1 MDCVNYLKKYQEIPY
16 NIFKNA
22 LENNR
27 FFHAYLLSGPTG
39 TPIFEIAKFLSKCLL
54 NNKHELKEEDNIISK
69 TVENRT
75 YPDLIIIDTKKEQV
89 KIDDIRR
96 IEDKFSQTS
105 INQLGIKIYIINLI
119 ENLRPNE
126 ANALLK
132 FLEEPLDNTYAILTT
147 ENEYSILPTILSR
160 TEIVR
165 FSSVNKND
173 LIDECIKLGVNKKDA
188 EILTFFQNDAS
199 MIKEEIENE
208 DYLEVKKYVEN
219 FINLLPNKDKLR
231 FFVLNEINPNL
242 KTKIQ
247 IRLFIDLLIIYL
259 KEANKMKLKENII
272 IGESKDKLNVII
284 SNVNS
289 IDDAILKL
297 MNYRYEL
304 SYNLNSQLLFLNLI
318 ESIFGALYGYRILFK
333 LIIYWIWKKL
343 LF

>member
-54 NNKHELKEEDNIISK
+54 NNKHELKEENNIISK
-69 TVENRT
+69 TVENGT

-208 DYLEVKKYVEN
+208 DYLEAKKYVEN

-242 KTKIQ
+242 KSKIQ

-318 ESIFGALYGYRILFK
+318 ESIFGA
-333 LIIYWIWKKL
+333 
-343 LF
+343 

>member
-22 LENNR
+22 LKNNR

-69 TVENRT
+69 TVENGT

-208 DYLEVKKYVEN
+208 NYLEAKKYVEN
-219 FINLLPNKDKLR
+219 FINLLPNKEKLR

-242 KTKIQ
+242 KSKIQ

-318 ESIFGALYGYRILFK
+318 ESIFGA
-333 LIIYWIWKKL
+333 
-343 LF
+343 

>member
-69 TVENRT
+69 TVENGT

-173 LIDECIKLGVNKKDA
+173 LIDECIKLGVNQKDA

-199 MIKEEIENE
+199 MIKEEIKNE
-208 DYLEVKKYVEN
+208 DYLEAKKYVEN
-219 FINLLPNKDKLR
+219 FINLLPNKEKLR

-242 KTKIQ
+242 KSKIQ

-318 ESIFGALYGYRILFK
+318 ESIFGA
-333 LIIYWIWKKL
+333 
-343 LF
+343 

>member
-69 TVENRT
+69 TVENGT

-173 LIDECIKLGVNKKDA
+173 LIYECIKLGVNKKDA

-208 DYLEVKKYVEN
+208 DYLEAKKYVEN
-219 FINLLPNKDKLR
+219 FINLLPNKEKLR

-242 KTKIQ
+242 KSKIQ

-318 ESIFGALYGYRILFK
+318 ESIFGA
-333 LIIYWIWKKL
+333 
-343 LF
+343 

>member
-54 NNKHELKEEDNIISK
+54 NKKHELKEEDNIISK

-219 FINLLPNKDKLR
+219 FINLLPNKEKLR

-242 KTKIQ
+242 KSKIQ

-318 ESIFGALYGYRILFK
+318 ESIFGA
-333 LIIYWIWKKL
+333 
-343 LF
+343 

>member
-69 TVENRT
+69 TVENGT

-199 MIKEEIENE
+199 MIKEEIEDE
-208 DYLEVKKYVEN
+208 DYLEAKKYVEN
-219 FINLLPNKDKLR
+219 FINLLPNKEKLR

-242 KTKIQ
+242 KSKIQ

-318 ESIFGALYGYRILFK
+318 ESIFGA
-333 LIIYWIWKKL
+333 
-343 LF
+343 

>member
-69 TVENRT
+69 TVENGT

-105 INQLGIKIYIINLI
+105 INRLGIKIYIINLI

-132 FLEEPLDNTYAILTT
+132 FLEEPLDDTYAILTT

-208 DYLEVKKYVEN
+208 NYLEVKKFVEN

-242 KTKIQ
+242 KSKIQ

-318 ESIFGALYGYRILFK
+318 ESIFGA
-333 LIIYWIWKKL
+333 
-343 LF
+343 

>member
-54 NNKHELKEEDNIISK
+54 NNKHELKEENNIISK
-69 TVENRT
+69 TVENGT

-208 DYLEVKKYVEN
+208 DYLEAKKYVEN
-219 FINLLPNKDKLR
+219 FINLLPNKEKLR

-242 KTKIQ
+242 KSKIQ

-284 SNVNS
+284 SNVNP

-318 ESIFGALYGYRILFK
+318 ESIFGA
-333 LIIYWIWKKL
+333 
-343 LF
+343 

>member
-54 NNKHELKEEDNIISK
+54 NNKHELKEENNIISK

-173 LIDECIKLGVNKKDA
+173 LIDECIKLGVNKKNA

-219 FINLLPNKDKLR
+219 FINLLPNKEKLR

-242 KTKIQ
+242 KSKIQ

-318 ESIFGALYGYRILFK
+318 ESIFGA
-333 LIIYWIWKKL
+333 
-343 LF
+343 

>member
-27 FFHAYLLSGPTG
+27 FFHAYLLSGATG

-69 TVENRT
+69 TVENGT

-208 DYLEVKKYVEN
+208 DYLEAKKYVEN

-242 KTKIQ
+242 KSKIQ

-318 ESIFGALYGYRILFK
+318 ESIFGA
-333 LIIYWIWKKL
+333 
-343 LF
+343 

>member
-173 LIDECIKLGVNKKDA
+173 LIEECIKLGVNKKDA

-219 FINLLPNKDKLR
+219 FINLLPNKEKLR

-242 KTKIQ
+242 KSKIQ

-318 ESIFGALYGYRILFK
+318 ESIFGA
-333 LIIYWIWKKL
+333 
-343 LF
+343 

>member
-54 NNKHELKEEDNIISK
+54 NNKHELKEENNIISK
-69 TVENRT
+69 TVENGT

-208 DYLEVKKYVEN
+208 NYLEAKKYVEN
-219 FINLLPNKDKLR
+219 FINLLPNKEKLR

-242 KTKIQ
+242 KSKIQ

-318 ESIFGALYGYRILFK
+318 ESIFGA
-333 LIIYWIWKKL
+333 
-343 LF
+343 

>member
-208 DYLEVKKYVEN
+208 DYLEVKQYVEN
-219 FINLLPNKDKLR
+219 FINLLPNKEKLR

-242 KTKIQ
+242 KSKIQ

-272 IGESKDKLNVII
+272 IGKSKGKLNVII

-318 ESIFGALYGYRILFK
+318 ESIFGA
-333 LIIYWIWKKL
+333 
-343 LF
+343 

>member
-39 TPIFEIAKFLSKCLL
+39 TPLFEIAKFLSKCLL

-132 FLEEPLDNTYAILTT
+132 FLEEPLDNTYSILTT

-219 FINLLPNKDKLR
+219 FINLLPNKEKLR

-318 ESIFGALYGYRILFK
+318 ESIFGA
-333 LIIYWIWKKL
+333 
-343 LF
+343 

>member
-69 TVENRT
+69 TVENGT

-219 FINLLPNKDKLR
+219 FINLLPNKEKLR

-242 KTKIQ
+242 KSKIQ

-259 KEANKMKLKENII
+259 KEANKMKIKENII

-318 ESIFGALYGYRILFK
+318 ESIFGA
-333 LIIYWIWKKL
+333 
-343 LF
+343 

>member
-208 DYLEVKKYVEN
+208 NYLEVKKYVEN
-219 FINLLPNKDKLR
+219 FINLLPNKEKLR

-242 KTKIQ
+242 KSKIQ
-247 IRLFIDLLIIYL
+247 MRLFIDLLIIYL

-318 ESIFGALYGYRILFK
+318 ESIFGA
-333 LIIYWIWKKL
+333 
-343 LF
+343 

>member
-96 IEDKFSQTS
+96 IEEKFSQTS

-188 EILTFFQNDAS
+188 EILTFFQNDVS

-219 FINLLPNKDKLR
+219 FINLLPNKEKLR

-242 KTKIQ
+242 KSKIQ

-318 ESIFGALYGYRILFK
+318 ESIFGA
-333 LIIYWIWKKL
+333 
-343 LF
+343 

>member
-69 TVENRT
+69 TVENGT

-96 IEDKFSQTS
+96 IENKFSQTS

-208 DYLEVKKYVEN
+208 NYLEVKKYVEN

-242 KTKIQ
+242 KSKIQ

-259 KEANKMKLKENII
+259 KEANKIKLKENII

-318 ESIFGALYGYRILFK
+318 ESIFGA
-333 LIIYWIWKKL
+333 
-343 LF
+343 

>member
-54 NNKHELKEEDNIISK
+54 NNKHELKEENNIISK
-69 TVENRT
+69 TVENGT

-173 LIDECIKLGVNKKDA
+173 LIYECIKLGVNKKDA

-208 DYLEVKKYVEN
+208 NYLEAKKYVEN
-219 FINLLPNKDKLR
+219 FINLLPNKEKLR

-242 KTKIQ
+242 KSKIQ

-318 ESIFGALYGYRILFK
+318 ESIFGA
-333 LIIYWIWKKL
+333 
-343 LF
+343 

>member
-69 TVENRT
+69 TVENGT

-105 INQLGIKIYIINLI
+105 INQLGIKIYVINLI

-219 FINLLPNKDKLR
+219 FINLLPNKEKLR

-242 KTKIQ
+242 KSKIQ

-318 ESIFGALYGYRILFK
+318 ESIFGA
-333 LIIYWIWKKL
+333 
-343 LF
+343 

>member
-54 NNKHELKEEDNIISK
+54 NNKHEI
-69 TVENRT
+69 
-75 YPDLIIIDTKKEQV
+75 
-89 KIDDIRR
+89 KIDDIRI

-219 FINLLPNKDKLR
+219 FINLLPNKEKLR

-242 KTKIQ
+242 KSKIQ

-318 ESIFGALYGYRILFK
+318 ESIFGA
-333 LIIYWIWKKL
+333 
-343 LF
+343 

>member
-69 TVENRT
+69 TVENGT

-173 LIDECIKLGVNKKDA
+173 LIDECINLGVNKKDA

-208 DYLEVKKYVEN
+208 DYLEAKKYVEN
-219 FINLLPNKDKLR
+219 FINLLPNKEKLR

-242 KTKIQ
+242 KSKIQ

-318 ESIFGALYGYRILFK
+318 ESIFGA
-333 LIIYWIWKKL
+333 
-343 LF
+343 

>member
-165 FSSVNKND
+165 FSSINKND

-208 DYLEVKKYVEN
+208 NYLEVKQYVEN
-219 FINLLPNKDKLR
+219 FINLLPNKEKLR

-318 ESIFGALYGYRILFK
+318 ESIFGA
-333 LIIYWIWKKL
+333 
-343 LF
+343 

>member
-69 TVENRT
+69 TVENGT

-165 FSSVNKND
+165 FSSINKND

-219 FINLLPNKDKLR
+219 FINLLPNKEKLR

-242 KTKIQ
+242 KSKIQ

-318 ESIFGALYGYRILFK
+318 ESIFGA
-333 LIIYWIWKKL
+333 
-343 LF
+343 

>member
-54 NNKHELKEEDNIISK
+54 NNKHELKEENNIISK
-69 TVENRT
+69 TVENGT

-199 MIKEEIENE
+199 MIKEEIEDE
-208 DYLEVKKYVEN
+208 DYLEAKKYVEN
-219 FINLLPNKDKLR
+219 FINLLPNKEKLR

-242 KTKIQ
+242 KSKIQ

-318 ESIFGALYGYRILFK
+318 ESIFGA
-333 LIIYWIWKKL
+333 
-343 LF
+343 

>member
-69 TVENRT
+69 TVENGT

-188 EILTFFQNDAS
+188 EILTFFQTDAS

-208 DYLEVKKYVEN
+208 DYLEAKKYVEN
-219 FINLLPNKDKLR
+219 FINLLPNKEKLR

-242 KTKIQ
+242 KSKIQ

-318 ESIFGALYGYRILFK
+318 ESIFGA
-333 LIIYWIWKKL
+333 
-343 LF
+343 

>member
-69 TVENRT
+69 TVENGT
-75 YPDLIIIDTKKEQV
+75 YPDLIIIDTKKEQA

-208 DYLEVKKYVEN
+208 NYLEVKQYVEN

-318 ESIFGALYGYRILFK
+318 ESIFGA
-333 LIIYWIWKKL
+333 
-343 LF
+343 

>member
-69 TVENRT
+69 TVENGT

-208 DYLEVKKYVEN
+208 YYLEVKQYVEN
-219 FINLLPNKDKLR
+219 FINLLPNKEKLR

-242 KTKIQ
+242 KSKIQ

-318 ESIFGALYGYRILFK
+318 ESIFGA
-333 LIIYWIWKKL
+333 
-343 LF
+343 

>member
-69 TVENRT
+69 TVENGT

-208 DYLEVKKYVEN
+208 DYLEAKKYVEN
-219 FINLLPNKDKLR
+219 FINLLPNKEKLR

-242 KTKIQ
+242 KSKIQ
-247 IRLFIDLLIIYL
+247 IRFFIDLLIIYL

-318 ESIFGALYGYRILFK
+318 ESIFGA
-333 LIIYWIWKKL
+333 
-343 LF
+343 

>member
-147 ENEYSILPTILSR
+147 ENEYSVLPTILSR

-165 FSSVNKND
+165 FFSFNKND

-242 KTKIQ
+242 KSKIQ

-318 ESIFGALYGYRILFK
+318 ESIFGA
-333 LIIYWIWKKL
+333 
-343 LF
+343 

>member
-173 LIDECIKLGVNKKDA
+173 LIDLCIKLGVNKKDA

-219 FINLLPNKDKLR
+219 FINLLPNKEKLR

-242 KTKIQ
+242 KSKIQ

-318 ESIFGALYGYRILFK
+318 ESIFGA
-333 LIIYWIWKKL
+333 
-343 LF
+343 

>member
-69 TVENRT
+69 TVENGT

-105 INQLGIKIYIINLI
+105 INQLGIKIYIINLT

-199 MIKEEIENE
+199 MIKEEIEDE
-208 DYLEVKKYVEN
+208 DYLEAKKYVEN
-219 FINLLPNKDKLR
+219 FINLLPNKEKLR

-242 KTKIQ
+242 KSKIQ

-318 ESIFGALYGYRILFK
+318 ESIFGA
-333 LIIYWIWKKL
+333 
-343 LF
+343 

>member
-69 TVENRT
+69 TVENGT

-208 DYLEVKKYVEN
+208 NYLEVKQYVEN
-219 FINLLPNKDKLR
+219 FINLLPNKEKLR

-247 IRLFIDLLIIYL
+247 IRFFIDLLIIYL

-318 ESIFGALYGYRILFK
+318 ESIFGA
-333 LIIYWIWKKL
+333 
-343 LF
+343 

>member
-219 FINLLPNKDKLR
+219 FINLLPNKEKLR
-231 FFVLNEINPNL
+231 FFVLNEVNPNL
-242 KTKIQ
+242 KSKIQ

-272 IGESKDKLNVII
+272 ISESKDKLNVII

-289 IDDAILKL
+289 IDDAILKV
-297 MNYRYEL
+297 MDYRYGV

-318 ESIFGALYGYRILFK
+318 ESIFGA
-333 LIIYWIWKKL
+333 
-343 LF
+343 

>member
-54 NNKHELKEEDNIISK
+54 NNKHELKEENNIISK
-69 TVENRT
+69 TVENGT

-126 ANALLK
+126 ANTLLK

-208 DYLEVKKYVEN
+208 NYLEAKKYVEN
-219 FINLLPNKDKLR
+219 FINLLPNKEKLR

-242 KTKIQ
+242 KSKIQ

-318 ESIFGALYGYRILFK
+318 ESIFGA
-333 LIIYWIWKKL
+333 
-343 LF
+343 

>member
-54 NNKHELKEEDNIISK
+54 NNKHELKEENNIISK
-69 TVENRT
+69 TVENGT

-96 IEDKFSQTS
+96 IEDKFTQTS

-132 FLEEPLDNTYAILTT
+132 FLEEPLDDTYAILTT

-208 DYLEVKKYVEN
+208 NYLEVKQYVEN
-219 FINLLPNKDKLR
+219 FINLLPNKEKLR

-242 KTKIQ
+242 KSKIQ

-318 ESIFGALYGYRILFK
+318 ESIFGA
-333 LIIYWIWKKL
+333 
-343 LF
+343 

>member
-69 TVENRT
+69 TVENGT

-242 KTKIQ
+242 KSKIQ

-318 ESIFGALYGYRILFK
+318 ESIFGA
-333 LIIYWIWKKL
+333 
-343 LF
+343 

>member
-22 LENNR
+22 LEKNR

-69 TVENRT
+69 TVENGT

-208 DYLEVKKYVEN
+208 NYLEAKKYVEN
-219 FINLLPNKDKLR
+219 FINLLPNKEKLR

-242 KTKIQ
+242 KSKIQ

-318 ESIFGALYGYRILFK
+318 ESIFGA
-333 LIIYWIWKKL
+333 
-343 LF
+343 

>member
-219 FINLLPNKDKLR
+219 FINLLPNKEKLR

-242 KTKIQ
+242 KSKIQ

-259 KEANKMKLKENII
+259 KEANKIKLKENII

-318 ESIFGALYGYRILFK
+318 ESIFGA
-333 LIIYWIWKKL
+333 
-343 LF
+343 

>member
-54 NNKHELKEEDNIISK
+54 NNKHELKEENNIISK
-69 TVENRT
+69 TVENGT

-208 DYLEVKKYVEN
+208 YYLEVKQYVEN
-219 FINLLPNKDKLR
+219 FINLLPNKEKLR

-242 KTKIQ
+242 KSKIQ

-318 ESIFGALYGYRILFK
+318 ESIFGA
-333 LIIYWIWKKL
+333 
-343 LF
+343 